1 MKKETIKTI
10 IKMTRIKNLYLDLIK
25 FYEKRNLKSKQEII
39 KLFIQFNSYKRRQ
52 INFLIKTL
60 AEIENYKKR
69 KEKERKLAIEK
80 ANCNLLL
87 DLLSFGE
94 DFNRSFGEDK
104 NNFYQGIKIIKN
116 KFFNLLKKE
125 GIKKI
130 PTKKG
135 DKFNTDVHEA
145 ISIQQTKDK
154 KFNGKV
160 LFVIE
165 SGYKLKNQI
174 LKFSKVIVGN
184 SNKSNE

>member
-10 IKMTRIKNLYLDLIK
+10 IKMTRIKNIYLDLIK
-25 FYEKRNLKSKQEII
+25 FYETKNLKVKKKII

-52 INFLIKTL
+52 LNFLIKTL

-69 KEKERKLAIEK
+69 KEKERKLVIEK

-94 DFNRSFGEDK
+94 DFNRSFKDK
-104 NNFYQGIKIIKN
+104 NNFYQGIKIIKT

-125 GIKKI
+125 GLKKI
-130 PTKKG
+130 QTKKG

-145 ISIQQTKDK
+145 ISIQKTKDK
-154 KFNGKV
+154 KLKGKI

-174 LKFSKVIVGN
+174 LKFSKVLVGN
-184 SNKSNE
+184 